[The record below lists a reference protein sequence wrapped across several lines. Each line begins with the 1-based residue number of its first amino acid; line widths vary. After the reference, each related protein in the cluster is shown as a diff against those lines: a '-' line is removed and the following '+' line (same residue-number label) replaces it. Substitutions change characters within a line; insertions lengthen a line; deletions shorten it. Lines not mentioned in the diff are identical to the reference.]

1 MLVFINP
8 KSCGGSA
15 LKKWKTVAPELSQN
29 INGADLLFLNG
40 SITIKSYIRA
50 ALCNGETEFI
60 SAGGDGTLNLLIN
73 SIIKYSSVKQL
84 NTIKVGAIGIGSSN
98 DFYKPFKECEKIN
111 NIPVRIDF
119 DKAEPR
125 DVGKITFENDG
136 IIKSKYFLINSSIG
150 ITANANYFFNNPDR
164 ILASLKR
171 KSTQTA
177 ILYAAGKNLFK
188 YKNFDAD
195 VLSEET
201 GRMKV
206 KITNIGI
213 VKNPNFSGNLS
224 YGYNADYE
232 NGLFNIHLCYEM
244 NLQDRLE
251 LFWSLN
257 TGGFKKVQKTNSW
270 STKNISVKSG
280 NKFAVE
286 YDGEII
292 TTKSVQFSVLPRLL
306 RICKC

>member
-15 LKKWKTVAPELSQN
+15 LKKWQAVKPRLSQN
-29 INGADLLFLNG
+29 INCADIFFLNG
-40 SITIKSYIRA
+40 SIPMRSYIKA

-73 SIIKYSSVKQL
+73 SIIQYSSVEQL
-84 NTIKVGAIGIGSSN
+84 NNIKVGAIGIGSSN
-98 DFYKPFKECEKIN
+98 DFYKPVKKCEKIN

-136 IIKSKYFLINSSIG
+136 IIISKYFLINSSIG
-150 ITANANYFFNNPDR
+150 ITADANYFFNNPDR

-171 KSTQTA
+171 KNTQSA

-188 YKNFDAD
+188 YRNFDAD
-195 VLSEET
+195 IFSAET
-201 GRMKV
+201 GIMKV
-206 KITNIGI
+206 KITNLGI
-213 VKNPNFSGNLS
+213 IKNPNFSGNLS
-224 YGYNADYE
+224 YGYNADYK

-244 NLQDRLE
+244 NLQDRIE

-257 TGGFKKVQKTNSW
+257 NSSLKKVRKINSW
-270 STKNISVKSG
+270 STKNISVKSDD
-280 NKFAVE
+280 KFSVE
-286 YDGEII
+286 FDGEVI
-292 TTKSVQFSVLPRLL
+292 TTKSVQFSVLPKLL
-306 RICKC
+306 RVCKC

>member
-15 LKKWKTVAPELSQN
+15 LKKWKAVEPGLSQK
-29 INGADLLFLNG
+29 INCADLFFLNG
-40 SITIKSYIRA
+40 SIPMQLCIRA
-50 ALCNGETEFI
+50 ALCNGETKFVA
-60 SAGGDGTLNLLIN
+60 AGGDGTLNLLIN
-73 SIIKYSSVKQL
+73 SIIKYSSIEQL
-84 NTIKVGAIGIGSSN
+84 NKIKIGAIGIGSSN
-98 DFYKPFKECEKIN
+98 DFYKPVKESDIVN

-136 IIKSKYFLINSSIG
+136 IIKSKYFMINSSIG
-150 ITANANYFFNNPDR
+150 ITAEANYFFNNPDR

-171 KSTQTA
+171 KSTQSA
-177 ILYAAGKNLFK
+177 ILYAAGRNLFE
-188 YKNFDAD
+188 YKNFDVD
-195 VLSEET
+195 IFSEET
-201 GRMKV
+201 GKMKV
-206 KITNIGI
+206 KITNLGI

-244 NLQDRLE
+244 NLQDRIE

-257 TGGFKKVQKTNSW
+257 NGSFKKVQKTKSW
-270 STKNISVKSG
+270 STKKISIKSN

-286 YDGEII
+286 YDGEVN
-292 TTKSVQFSVLPRLL
+292 TANSVVFSILPKFLK
-306 RICKC
+306 IC